1 MLIAIPREINPLEGW
16 LGLNSSAC
24 SEHIR
29 TGHTMLLE
37 RGVWREV
44 GLNVTSQYPLHESL
58 AHVVADTDLLIGGAG
73 QLSGAKSRHQSGCWA
88 IVHAA
93 LKKQFIEK

>member
-37 RGVWREV
+37 RGVGREV
-44 GLNVTSQYPLHESL
+44 GLNVTSQ
-58 AHVVADTDLLIGGAG
+58 
-73 QLSGAKSRHQSGCWA
+73 
-88 IVHAA
+88 
-93 LKKQFIEK
+93 